1 MPHEIPHGIRLTW
14 QDIGD
19 VAHAAGPLRIPPGL
33 LPISF
38 RGPTAEPIGPPGQ
51 ISGPDRLPAQ
61 NAQRRVMERVL
72 RIPHTE
78 RSDPLQILGRVLRE
92 DCDSLLHADR

>member
-33 LPISF
+33 LPIGF

-51 ISGPDRLPAQ
+51 IIRPNRFPAQ

-78 RSDPLQILGRVLRE
+78 RSDTQQILARMLRE
-92 DCDSLLHADR
+92 DSGSIVHADR